1 MPPHAQRPLH
11 LLLSAALILHL
22 ATTPAYASSRASAK
36 RSLLSSRASASRAS
50 GRSSLGVQ
58 LEKKKPKGP
67 NPEKPPQDEVRVMS
81 AQ

>member
-1 MPPHAQRPLH
+1 MPPRAQRPLH
-11 LLLSAALILHL
+11 LLLAAALILHL
-22 ATTPAYASSRASAK
+22 ATTPAYA
-36 RSLLSSRASASRAS
+36 SSRASASRAS

>member
-1 MPPHAQRPLH
+1 MPPRAQRPLH
-11 LLLSAALILHL
+11 LLLAAALILHL

-36 RSLLSSRASASRAS
+36 RSLSSRASASRAS